1 MVTRLT
7 FENAASLFGPLFQ
20 LRELFLVERP
30 RTGSP
35 SHEELAKLI
44 QAGEVVAVLSSS
56 GYLLCHQG
64 LWQGKPVLFLD
75 EVFLH
80 PQARKQGHLKELIE
94 WLQGYCL
101 FNGLTTCLLNTFS
114 VEEAR
119 PMQAHLGATS
129 ISILMSFPI
138 PTDRPLYQSTYHPP
152 ILSQPPEKKKRKS
165 KTPAPVVTVVP
176 AETLVTERPLTP
188 PSWSED
194 HAVLKKAGIQ
204 VPDHAVVR
212 DGLVLPADP
221 ERM

>member
-1 MVTRLT
+1 M
-7 FENAASLFGPLFQ
+7 
-20 LRELFLVERP
+20 
-30 RTGSP
+30 
-35 SHEELAKLI
+35 I

-101 FNGLTTCLLNTFS
+101 FNGLTTCLLNTFG

-129 ISILMSFPI
+129 ISMLMSFPI
-138 PTDRPLYQSTYHPP
+138 PHDKPLYRSTYHPTV
-152 ILSQPPEKKKRKS
+152 LAQS
-165 KTPAPVVTVVP
+165 TVAPVVQNRSRKKKSKPKSQPVMMMVIDDSTHS
-176 AETLVTERPLTP
+176 APLTP

-194 HAVLKKAGIQ
+194 HAALEKAGVQ

-212 DGLVLPADP
+212 DGMVLPMDP
-221 ERM
+221 ARM